1 MTRPQLVQWFKYV
14 SALTA
19 VLVLFQAFLA
29 GRFLFAG
36 SDLLRE
42 HEITANIV
50 FLSALIQTGLL
61 LGTGLQGP
69 LRSRLLILNGLL
81 LLFVVVQIGLGY
93 SDSGTATAWHVT
105 NGVFVFGLA
114 CFNLALAAQLPRS
127 SAA

>member
-19 VLVLFQAFLA
+19 ILVLLQAFMA
-29 GRFLFAG
+29 GRFLFTG

-42 HEITANIV
+42 HEIMANIV

-61 LGTGLQGP
+61 LGIGLQSP
-69 LRSRLLILNGLL
+69 LRSRLLVLNGLL

>member
-19 VLVLFQAFLA
+19 VLVLVQAFLA

-36 SDLLRE
+36 SDLIRE

-61 LGTGLQGP
+61 LGIGLQGP
-69 LRSRLLILNGLL
+69 LRSRLLVLNGLL

-105 NGVFVFGLA
+105 NGVLIFGLA